1 MLNLMLLLDLIDIS
15 ILERGEFSKTI
26 EQPIAKRNLLHV
38 HISSSVINKM
48 SQHCSHLLFQL
59 KLFGDYSNV

>member
-26 EQPIAKRNLLHV
+26 EQTRRP
-38 HISSSVINKM
+38 
-48 SQHCSHLLFQL
+48 
-59 KLFGDYSNV
+59 GEGTPT